1 MKIKAGTCCTSAIS
15 GGWRDGAN
23 NLASTYTGN
32 TITLQP
38 GPNCGTT
45 IRPVPRRTARPLSN
59 ANSNRDDQYRA
70 LACDNEYLMG
80 LEMLYI
86 RGPFSFQAE
95 YGWNWLNNAS
105 GILAATPAAPNLP
118 RPRTTCSMA
127 DTSKWRTR

>member
-1 MKIKAGTCCTSAIS
+1 MIS
-15 GGWRDGAN
+15 
-23 NLASTYTGN
+23 TG
-32 TITLQP
+32 
-38 GPNCGTT
+38 
-45 IRPVPRRTARPLSN
+45 
-59 ANSNRDDQYRA
+59 A

-105 GILAATPAAPNLP
+105 GINGATLTT
-118 RPRTTCSMA
+118 PRTTCSMA